1 MLGFRKDQNIK
12 MKIELELKSLEELK
26 ADTLIVPIFKED
38 FLEQPLLQKINDFS
52 GGVLAFLLETGE
64 LKTKKTE
71 INYLYASKESPTSR
85 LILIGAG
92 EASKATAQLFGQL
105 AATAT
110 RFMISKKL
118 ASGVILVRN
127 QGSLALDLIT
137 RHITESSLLAP
148 YEQSKYQKKEEED
161 FQVEQISLSFPD
173 QLVEK
178 PVFDQA
184 VFRGK
189 SVAEATNFA
198 RDLTLEPGNKLTP
211 KEFARRATEMGIAL
225 GLDAQAIDEE
235 ELKKLGMGALLA
247 VSQGSE
253 EPAQLIVLRY
263 HGSKSTESKPIA
275 LVGKGITFDSGG
287 ISIKPREGMWEMKN
301 DMAGGATVIATLCA
315 IANLKPEID
324 VIGVVAASENLPSG
338 KAYKPG
344 DVIKA
349 YSGKTIE
356 IIDTDAEGRVVLADA
371 LHYAVEQKPS
381 CIIDLATLTGACI
394 IALGNHRAAMIGS
407 NEDLMNE
414 IRQAS
419 EQAGEKLWQLPLNKE
434 YQDMIKSDIAD
445 IKNLGG
451 RYAGAITAA
460 AFLGEFVSDI
470 PWTHLDIAGTAWLE
484 ENRPEM
490 AKGPTGYGVRTL
502 VEFILSRAQKQI

>member
-1 MLGFRKDQNIK
+1 

-26 ADTLIVPIFKED
+26 ADTLIIPIFKED
-38 FLEQPLLQKINDFS
+38 SLEQPLLQKINEFS
-52 GGVLAFLLETGE
+52 GGVLASLLETEE

-71 INYLYASKESPTSR
+71 ITYLYAAKESPIRR

-92 EASKATAQLFGQL
+92 ETAKATVQLFGQL

-110 RFMISKKL
+110 RFMITKKI
-118 ASGVILVRN
+118 ASGVVLIKTD
-127 QGSLALDLIT
+127 LALDLIT
-137 RHITESSLLAP
+137 RHITEASLLAP
-148 YEQSKYQKKEEED
+148 YEQNKYQKKEEET
-161 FQVEQISLSFPD
+161 FEVEQLSLSFVG
-173 QLVEK
+173 QSIERS
-178 PVFDQA
+178 VFDKA

-189 SVAEATNFA
+189 AVAEAANFA
-198 RDLTLEPGNKLTP
+198 RDLTVEPGNKLTP
-211 KEFARRATEMGIAL
+211 TEFARRATEMGIAL
-225 GLDAQAIDEE
+225 GLDAKAIGEE
-235 ELKKLGMGALLA
+235 ELKKMGMGALLA

-263 HGSKSTESKPIA
+263 NGSKSADSKPIA

-324 VIGVVAASENLPSG
+324 VIGIVAASENLPSG

-344 DVIKA
+344 DVIKT
-349 YSGKTIE
+349 YSGKNIE

-371 LHYAVEQKPS
+371 LHYAVEQKPC

-407 NEDLMNE
+407 DESLMSE

-419 EQAGEKLWQLPLNKE
+419 ERAGEKLWQLPLTKE

-460 AFLGEFVSDI
+460 AFFKRI
-470 PWTHLDIAGTAWLE
+470 CW
-484 ENRPEM
+484 
-490 AKGPTGYGVRTL
+490 
-502 VEFILSRAQKQI
+502 

>member
-1 MLGFRKDQNIK
+1 
-12 MKIELELKSLEELK
+12 MKIDLELQKLEDIK

-38 FLEQPLLQKINDFS
+38 TLGETFLQKINEFS
-52 GGVLAFLLETGE
+52 GGALAFLLETSE
-64 LKTKKTE
+64 LKTKKKE
-71 INYLYASKESPTSR
+71 INYLYSAKSAPTPR
-85 LILIGAG
+85 LILVGAG
-92 EASKATAQLFGQL
+92 ETSKVTPQLFGEL
-105 AATAT
+105 AATAV
-110 RFMISKKL
+110 RFMIGKKL
-118 ASGVILVRN
+118 SSGVMVVRGQN
-127 QGSLALDLIT
+127 SLSLDLIA
-137 RHITESSLLAP
+137 RHITEFSLLAP
-148 YEQSKYQKKEEED
+148 YEQNKYQKKEEEETK
-161 FQVEQISLSFPD
+161 VENLGVYFEGNPI
-173 QLVEK
+173 EK
-178 PVFDQA
+178 TSFDQA

-189 SVAEATNFA
+189 SVAEAANFA

-211 KEFARRATEMGIAL
+211 TEFARRAIEMGTAL
-225 GLDAQAIDEE
+225 GLEAQAFDEE
-235 ELKKLGMGALLA
+235 ELKRLGMGALLA
-247 VSQGSE
+247 VSQGSD
-253 EPAQLIVLRY
+253 EPARLIVLRY
-263 HGSKSTESKPIA
+263 KGSKSEESKPIA

-315 IANLKPEID
+315 IANLKPEVD
-324 VIGVVAASENLPSG
+324 VIGIVAASENLPSG

-407 NEDLMNE
+407 DENLMKE
-414 IRQAS
+414 VRQAS
-419 EQAGEKLWQLPLNKE
+419 LEAGEKLWQLPLNKD
-434 YQDMIKSDIAD
+434 YQDMIKSTIAD

-460 AFLGEFVSDI
+460 AFLRAFVGDI

-484 ENRPEM
+484 ENLPEM

-502 VEFILSRAQKQI
+502 VEFILTRAKNS

>member
-1 MLGFRKDQNIK
+1 MR
-12 MKIELELKSLEELK
+12 IELELKALEEIK

-38 FLEQPLLQKINDFS
+38 SLEEGLLQKINEYS
-52 GGVLAFLLETGE
+52 GGGLSLLLETEE
-64 LKTKKTE
+64 LKTKKKE
-71 INYLYASKESPTSR
+71 INYLYATKESPTPR
-85 LILIGAG
+85 LILVGAG
-92 EASKATAQLFGQL
+92 EASKTTPHLFGQL
-105 AATAT
+105 AATAV
-110 RFMISKKL
+110 RFMVSKKL
-118 ASGVILVRN
+118 TSGVMLVRN
-127 QGSLALDLIT
+127 LNNLDLALT
-137 RHITESSLLAP
+137 ARHITECSLLAP
-148 YEQSKYQKKEEED
+148 HEQNKYQKKEENDVQIEQLSIS
-161 FQVEQISLSFPD
+161 FHNSPVENSLIKEAIS
-173 QLVEK
+173 
-178 PVFDQA
+178 
-184 VFRGK
+184 RGRA
-189 SVAEATNFA
+189 VAEAANFA

-225 GLDAQAIDEE
+225 GLEAQAIDEE
-235 ELKKLGMGALLA
+235 ELKKMGMGALLA

-263 HGSKSTESKPIA
+263 RGTKSNDSQPIA

-344 DVIKA
+344 DVIKT
-349 YSGKTIE
+349 YSGKNIE

-394 IALGNHRAAMIGS
+394 IALGNHRAAMIGTDE
-407 NEDLMNE
+407 NLMKE

-419 EQAGEKLWQLPLNKE
+419 EQAGEKLWPLPLNKD

-460 AFLGEFVSDI
+460 AFLRAFVGDT

-484 ENRPEM
+484 ENQPEM

-502 VEFILSRAQKQI
+502 VEFILCRAKK